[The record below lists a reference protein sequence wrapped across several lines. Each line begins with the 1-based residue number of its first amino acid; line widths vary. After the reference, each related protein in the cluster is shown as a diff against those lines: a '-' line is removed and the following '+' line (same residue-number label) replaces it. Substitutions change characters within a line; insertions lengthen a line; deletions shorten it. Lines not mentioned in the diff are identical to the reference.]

1 MNGLT
6 VNAPWWQTGFTTFTP
21 ALPPRQRGFVV
32 SAFPSSRLTPVVAW
46 PFPNRRRGLR
56 GRTKAV
62 PRIARIS
69 PAVCNGSCG
78 PRRHPSR
85 VACAGV
91 RFSQRM
97 RQRP

>member
-6 VNAPWWQTGFTTFTP
+6 VNAPWWQTEFTTLNP
-21 ALPPRQRGFVV
+21 DLPPRQRGFVI
-32 SAFPSSRLTPVVAW
+32 SAFPSSRLSPLQ
-46 PFPNRRRGLR
+46 RGLS
-56 GRTKAV
+56 
-62 PRIARIS
+62 RIGGAGLEGELRRS
-69 PAVCNGSCG
+69 PGSRESAPPLIHGSCG